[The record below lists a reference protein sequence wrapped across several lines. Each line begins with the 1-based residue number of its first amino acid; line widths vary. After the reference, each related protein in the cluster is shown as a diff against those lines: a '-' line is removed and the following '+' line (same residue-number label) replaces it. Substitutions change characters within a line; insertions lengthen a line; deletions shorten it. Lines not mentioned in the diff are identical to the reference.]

1 MNDVPLVKANNIHD
15 INTSIIAIKK
25 QLKQLNEAVGLID
38 MPTID
43 TSIFVKKS
51 EVVDVVEADNMNP
64 VTSNAVAEVADSLEP
79 VDEVT
84 SGNMHSVSSNAVA
97 NAISMLGTE
106 EECGSYFGNKRYH
119 KTFYYGGINLVANED
134 YVLNSSFEISINKA
148 VKVDAFIINDN
159 VWSNNV
165 RVFIL
170 SNGTLAIASSLS
182 GNGFTAVIEVYYIK

>member
-51 EVVDVVEADNMNP
+51 EVVDVVEEGNMNP
-64 VTSNAVAEVADSLEP
+64 VTSNAVVP

-84 SGNMHSVSSNAVA
+84 SGNMHSVSSNAVYEAINNTRELVLTENVQTRISVPA
-97 NAISMLGTE
+97 NSWKDDNMSIPAKNGYT
-106 EECGSYFGNKRYH
+106 
-119 KTFYYGGINLVANED
+119 V
-134 YVLNSSFEISINKA
+134 ISIFLYVTTGGAFVELGA
-148 VKVDAFIINDN
+148 VT
-159 VWSNNV
+159 SS
-165 RVFIL
+165 VFIYRIY
-170 SNGTLAIASSLS
+170 NS
-182 GNGFTAVIEVYYIK
+182 GNASDTYNVKAKITYLKN